1 MFFRRRSPKLATF
14 ADRLENLRRA
24 GFTIAALPDGAVQV
38 SRDGC
43 GATLRE
49 GNGVLRAGWLE
60 GGEIAALVDGGF
72 QKFLLAP
79 SGKRRPALAD
89 DLRALHR
96 FEEEL
101 KAVLGLTS
109 LYNEGLG
116 TVSAYYRYDRLAGR
130 GT

>member
-1 MFFRRRSPKLATF
+1 MFFRRRSPKIATF
-14 ADRLENLRRA
+14 DERLEDLRRA
-24 GFTIAALPDGAVQV
+24 GFTVAALPDGAVQV

-49 GNGVLRAGWLE
+49 SGGVPQAGWLE
-60 GGEIAALVDGGF
+60 GGEIAALIDGGY
-72 QKFLLAP
+72 QKFLLTP
-79 SGKRRPALAD
+79 SGKRRPALAN

-96 FEEEL
+96 FEEDL
-101 KAVLGLTS
+101 KEALGLTS

-130 GT
+130 GK